1 MLLLQH
7 GWLLVLTQA
16 KMYLSSVRTKER
28 AFQEL
33 KNWTNELKSM
43 VAAGVENFPDDPPGG
58 HRISLKEDSK
68 GNTII
73 EGKLHKN
80 IRRAGSSGQYSIYYN
95 IDTYITWKNNK
106 FFFISEVLDTLRFN
120 TYQIKFHIQ

>member
-1 MLLLQH
+1 MFLHLLNGEVAKVPVSLMLNQSCND
-7 GWLLVLTQA
+7 
-16 KMYLSSVRTKER
+16 KFIE
-28 AFQEL
+28 
-33 KNWTNELKSM
+33 M
-43 VAAGVENFPDDPPGG
+43 VE
-58 HRISLKEDSK
+58 EDSK